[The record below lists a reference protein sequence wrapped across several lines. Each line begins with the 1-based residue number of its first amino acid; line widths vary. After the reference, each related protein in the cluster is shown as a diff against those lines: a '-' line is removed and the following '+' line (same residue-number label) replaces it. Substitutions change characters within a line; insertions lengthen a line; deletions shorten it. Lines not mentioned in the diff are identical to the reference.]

1 MTGIIIND
9 PWNLERKGVNKM
21 SSRWCPGVTVH
32 VWIKG
37 NKSIGIIQYEA
48 WEQNMVRV

>member
-1 MTGIIIND
+1 MRRLEQRRDSCVTGIIIND

-37 NKSIGIIQYEA
+37 TKA
-48 WEQNMVRV
+48 